1 MTQPTYVIVKYM
13 SLYNMYVRE
22 SGNTNAK
29 PIMVPS
35 DCRGREFTPKNTIVY
50 GPLPDDER
58 MTIALSRAL
67 TDPAGDYL
75 QVQETDSANTL
86 KLSAWA
92 AEYLITGAIKD
103 QRYSLV
109 DNDSSV
115 LFVPANRK
123 KNIKRLDAPSGP
135 FSNYIDFP
143 TMWIDAITMQKFTL
157 FGNLF
162 LRQSCRLGY
171 DSKMDVVF
179 VTKRH
184 KTNDG
189 EDKGT
194 LITVYI

>member
-1 MTQPTYVIVKYM
+1 MTPSYVIVKYL
-13 SLYNMYVRE
+13 SLFNMYVRE
-22 SGNTNAK
+22 SGNTTAR

-35 DCRGREFTPKNTIVY
+35 DCHGRELTPENTIVY

-58 MTIALSRAL
+58 IIVALKRAL
-67 TDPAGDYL
+67 TDPISDYTKVL
-75 QVQETDSANTL
+75 ETDDTNTL

-103 QRYSLV
+103 QAYSRV

-115 LFVPANRK
+115 LFVPGRRGKSTVADTLRGE
-123 KNIKRLDAPSGP
+123 S
-135 FSNYIDFP
+135 FP
-143 TMWIDAITMQKFTL
+143 TFWIDAIAMRKFTL
-157 FGNLF
+157 FGNIF

-171 DSKMDVVF
+171 DLVTDTVF
-179 VTKRH
+179 VTERH

-194 LITVYI
+194 LITVYV